1 MTRHFSG
8 IFPMENLRQQRSTRA
23 IFLVAGLGVSAWA
36 PLIPLVKRGLQLD
49 DGELG
54 LLLFCV
60 AAGSMLAMP
69 FSGRLIHRVGYRA
82 LILCC
87 ALLLCV
93 CLSLLLSVTSPAAM
107 GGVLLLF
114 GAANGLLD
122 VSMNSQAVVVE
133 REAGQARMA
142 GFHSFFSLGCIAGA
156 GSISLLLWAN
166 VPPRYASVLVAFAM
180 AVIVLAASGHLLAKR
195 PQHSGAAGGTCQ
207 ALAHPGMRLIA
218 IVCFFI
224 FMIEG
229 AMLDWSAVF
238 LHSERRVTTQQA
250 GFGFTLYSIA
260 IALARLYGDRLIN
273 RYSHLRMLIASAISA
288 AAGLL
293 VVVSVDSAA
302 VSLAG
307 FALVGAGL
315 ANIVPILFSIAGNQ
329 PVPSHFALPAVT
341 LFGYAGLLSG
351 PALIGVFAQHTS
363 LVTVFSAGVAILI
376 AISLLA
382 RAITR

>member
-8 IFPMENLRQQRSTRA
+8 IFPTENLRQQRSTRA

-166 VPPRYASVLVAFAM
+166 MPPRYASVLVALAM

-195 PQHSGAAGGTCQ
+195 PQHSGAAGAGTSGY
-207 ALAHPGMRLIA
+207 AAYRYRVLFYLY
-218 IVCFFI
+218 
-224 FMIEG
+224 
-229 AMLDWSAVF
+229 D
-238 LHSERRVTTQQA
+238 RRRN
-250 GFGFTLYSIA
+250 
-260 IALARLYGDRLIN
+260 ARLVCGFSPQR
-273 RYSHLRMLIASAISA
+273 
-288 AAGLL
+288 AAGGN
-293 VVVSVDSAA
+293 AA
-302 VSLAG
+302 GGVW
-307 FALVGAGL
+307 F
-315 ANIVPILFSIAGNQ
+315 
-329 PVPSHFALPAVT
+329 HT
-341 LFGYAGLLSG
+341 LFHRHCAGEAVRRS
-351 PALIGVFAQHTS
+351 PD
-363 LVTVFSAGVAILI
+363 
-376 AISLLA
+376 
-382 RAITR
+382 